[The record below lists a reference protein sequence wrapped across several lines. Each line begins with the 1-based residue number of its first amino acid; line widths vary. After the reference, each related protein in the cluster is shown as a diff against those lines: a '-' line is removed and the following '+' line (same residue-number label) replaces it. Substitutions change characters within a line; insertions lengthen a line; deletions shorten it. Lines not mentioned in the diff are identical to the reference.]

1 MLAAVLCVA
10 TCVISTTRPI
20 HAVDQYAAVPPTS
33 HQHGAHATIDVD
45 EWLPGGRV
53 LRRFV
58 VVIAPELSNV
68 EAAIVLG
75 HVRMRV
81 LQDAAVGMSMGQ
93 LGPEVHSEV
102 GVGRVR
108 GVIASMTPA
117 AATSLRLHPDIASVV
132 EDKSG
137 TCELHSSGSMGDAA
151 PSSAANVDK
160 LDSSWALND
169 LCAGVHSV
177 GHKLRQPTKTA
188 GGAVT

>member
-160 LDSSWALND
+160 LDSSWGLSD
-169 LCAGVHSV
+169 LCASVHSV
-177 GHKLRQPTKTA
+177 GHKLPQPPKPA

>member
-10 TCVISTTRPI
+10 TCVIGTTRPI
-20 HAVDQYAAVPPTS
+20 HAVDQYVAEPPTS
-33 HQHGAHATIDVD
+33 HQHRAHTTMDVD
-45 EWLPGGRV
+45 DWLPRGRV
-53 LRRFV
+53 LRV
-58 VVIAPELSNV
+58 VVIAPELSNE
-68 EAAIVLG
+68 EADIVLG

-81 LQDAAVGMSMGQ
+81 LQDAAVGLSMGQ

-102 GVGRVR
+102 GVGRIR

-117 AATSLRLHPDIASVV
+117 AATSLRLHPDIAFVV

-137 TCELHSSGSMGDAA
+137 TYELHSSGSMGDAA

-160 LDSSWALND
+160 LDSSWGLSD
-169 LCAGVHSV
+169 LCASVHSV
-177 GHKLRQPTKTA
+177 GHKLPQPPKPA